1 MLTIIHVE
9 NSRSDRLIWLFE
21 ELGLNYDT
29 DYAIEVYRRD
39 PSTGRA
45 GSDLKKLHPYA
56 KAPMLRDGDA
66 VLIESGAIFE
76 YVLERRGDS
85 GLRPSPA
92 DPDWPAYLQ
101 WMHFAEGS
109 AMLPILLDHFQAAG
123 MAGPPG
129 SSVLAGMAKEGM
141 AQLYAYVESVLADRR
156 WFAGDRFTAADI
168 MMGWVVEV
176 VGNRGETPP
185 YPAMSRY
192 LEKMRARPAYQR
204 ARERAAAAEST
215 SHAPNLG

>member
-1 MLTIIHVE
+1 MLSIIHVE

-21 ELGLNYDT
+21 ELGL
-29 DYAIEVYRRD
+29 DYQIEAHQRD
-39 PSTGRA
+39 PLTGRA
-45 GSDLKKLHPYA
+45 GPELKRLHPYA

-76 YVLERRGDS
+76 YVMERYGDA
-85 GLRPSPA
+85 GLRPARA
-92 DPDWPAYLQ
+92 DKDWPAYLQ

-129 SSVLAGMAKEGM
+129 ESPLASMAKDGM
-141 AQLYAYVESVLADRR
+141 AQLYTYIESVLAEHA
-156 WFAGDRFTAADI
+156 WFAGDRFTAADV

-176 VGNRGETPP
+176 VQNRGEIEP

-192 LEKMRARPAYQR
+192 VEKMKARPAYQR
-204 ARERAAAAEST
+204 ALSRAADAGSAAVS
-215 SHAPNLG
+215 G